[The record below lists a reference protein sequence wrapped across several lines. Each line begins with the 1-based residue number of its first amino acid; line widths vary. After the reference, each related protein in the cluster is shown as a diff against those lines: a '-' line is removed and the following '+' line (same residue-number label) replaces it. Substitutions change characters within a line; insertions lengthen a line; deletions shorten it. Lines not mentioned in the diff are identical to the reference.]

1 VRLGI
6 SHEEAVTARGFT
18 TIELLIA
25 AAVVTAVTG
34 ALAAMMAPLGSA
46 IDRANANADMDAG
59 TRTVIQQL
67 TAEVR
72 LGGSDAA
79 IALPTARLARVLPPL
94 ALLHDLES
102 GVVGLPATAVR
113 ITFIPH
119 LAAQGTLEVAAAA
132 GDALLRLE
140 TTTRCAT
147 GLPACGF
154 RSGQPAL
161 LYASNVVS
169 TVAISEI
176 FEGSVTLAS
185 PLNVSFPAGAV
196 LAEFV
201 SVTYGTRAVADGSQ
215 RLVRISSGGAEQ
227 PMLDNVVAF
236 TLATDTGDPSDAG
249 RLTCTLRVQAPSA
262 AFRGPAGLL
271 FLHAGTASR
280 TRDWIPDVEHRV
292 VVAVRNREVSW

>member
-1 VRLGI
+1 M
-6 SHEEAVTARGFT
+6 TAKGFT
-18 TIELLIA
+18 TIELLLA
-25 AAVVTAVTG
+25 AAVVMAVSG
-34 ALAAMMAPLGSA
+34 ALAAMVAPLSSV

-59 TRTVIQQL
+59 TRTVIQLL

-72 LGGSDAA
+72 LAGSDAG
-79 IALPTARLARVLPPL
+79 IALPTARLARVLPPV
-94 ALLHDLES
+94 ALLRDLES
-102 GVVGLPATAVR
+102 GEVGLPATAMR

-132 GDALLRLE
+132 GDTLLRLE
-140 TTTRCAT
+140 TTARCAT

-154 RSGQPAL
+154 RSGQSAL
-161 LYASNVVS
+161 LYASDVVS
-169 TVAISEI
+169 TVSISEI
-176 FEGSVTLAS
+176 FDGAVTLAS
-185 PLNVSFPAGAV
+185 PLNAPFPAGAV
-196 LAEFV
+196 LAEFI
-201 SVTYGTRAVADGSQ
+201 SVTYGTRAVVDGSQ

-236 TLATDTGDPSDAG
+236 TVATDTGDPTDAG
-249 RLTCTLRVQAPSA
+249 RLTWTLRVQAPSG

-280 TRDWIPDVEHRV
+280 ARDWIPDVEHRM